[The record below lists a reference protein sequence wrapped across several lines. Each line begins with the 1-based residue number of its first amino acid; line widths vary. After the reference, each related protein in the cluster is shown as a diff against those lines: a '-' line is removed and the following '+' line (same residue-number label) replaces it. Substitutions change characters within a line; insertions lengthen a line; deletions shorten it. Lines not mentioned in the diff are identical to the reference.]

1 VWSSTEQLRAAKRHL
16 PDPASY
22 PALRIETGDSTILSF
37 PFLPAASR
45 SLPWT
50 RRVSSFC
57 RSGLRYPQIGKILD
71 KLQRIGKKTLMFL
84 REIFRPK
91 PLPLQKVTIGR
102 IEIERNGEVAYLEY
116 SLSGNILEL
125 IHTQVPKGLRGMGL
139 ASSLA
144 ETALH
149 WARKDKL
156 KVDIICPSVQ
166 AYVVR
171 HPEYSDLVMH

>member
-1 VWSSTEQLRAAKRHL
+1 VSVHFAARGRAIRELGQSFTE
-16 PDPASY
+16 
-22 PALRIETGDSTILSF
+22 
-37 PFLPAASR
+37 
-45 SLPWT
+45 
-50 RRVSSFC
+50 
-57 RSGLRYPQIGKILD
+57 
-71 KLQRIGKKTLMFL
+71 LQRIGKKTLIFL
-84 REIFRPK
+84 REMFRPK

-171 HPEYSDLVMH
+171 HPEYSDVVMH

>member
-1 VWSSTEQLRAAKRHL
+1 
-16 PDPASY
+16 
-22 PALRIETGDSTILSF
+22 
-37 PFLPAASR
+37 
-45 SLPWT
+45 
-50 RRVSSFC
+50 
-57 RSGLRYPQIGKILD
+57 
-71 KLQRIGKKTLMFL
+71 MFL

-116 SLSGNILEL
+116 SLTGDILEL
-125 IHTQVPKGLRGMGL
+125 IHTEVPKRLRGMGL

-144 ETALH
+144 ETPLH
-149 WARKDKL
+149 WAREDKL

-166 AYVVR
+166 AYVAR

>member
-1 VWSSTEQLRAAKRHL
+1 MT
-16 PDPASY
+16 
-22 PALRIETGDSTILSF
+22 LSF
-37 PFLPAASR
+37 SFPVLGAASR
-45 SLPWT
+45 SFGWMS
-50 RRVSSFC
+50 RVSSFC
-57 RSGLRYPQIGKILD
+57 CSWLRYPHIAKIFD
-71 KLQRIGKKTLMFL
+71 NLQRIGKKTLMLL

-116 SLSGNILEL
+116 SLSGDILEL
-125 IHTQVPKGLRGMGL
+125 IHTAVPKRLRGMGL

-149 WARKDKL
+149 WAREDKL

-166 AYVVR
+166 AYVAR